1 MSDVI
6 KAEAIN
12 FSYRVLTNHQSSLK
26 TLFKDF
32 VNRKVRVE
40 NYQALKD
47 LSFSVTKGETV
58 AIIGKNGAGKSTLL
72 KLLAQVVPPTSGQL
86 TVIGSVAPMIEL
98 GAGFNP
104 ELTGRENII
113 FYSALLGRD
122 IKEVKARV
130 EEIAD
135 WAGVTDHLDYQLRT
149 FSSGMIA
156 RLAFSTA
163 TDQVPDLLLI
173 DEVLSVGD
181 GEFALKS
188 KKRMQEII
196 TSGATVILVSHD
208 LVTVAQLAN
217 RVIWLEKG
225 AIKMVGNPSEV
236 IAAYQLSGG

>member
-32 VNRKVRVE
+32 VSRKVRVE

-47 LSFSVTKGETV
+47 LSFSITKGETV

-86 TVIGSVAPMIEL
+86 KVIGSVAPMIEL

-135 WAGVTDHLDYQLRT
+135 WAGVTDHMDHQLRT

-196 TSGATVILVSHD
+196 TSGTTVILVSHD

-225 AIKMVGNPSEV
+225 AIKMVGSPSEV
-236 IAAYQLSGG
+236 IAAYQVSGG